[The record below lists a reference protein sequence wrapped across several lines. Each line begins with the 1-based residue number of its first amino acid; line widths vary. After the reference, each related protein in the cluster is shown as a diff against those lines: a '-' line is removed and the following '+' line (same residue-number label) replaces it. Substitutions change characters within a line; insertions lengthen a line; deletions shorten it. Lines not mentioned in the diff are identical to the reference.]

1 MRKQAILLVIVG
13 MLLLAACAPTEPPLP
28 TLAALPTATDTFTP
42 SPTFTPSNT
51 PTPTATN
58 TPTPTAT
65 FTPTITPTPTAS
77 PTVTNTPRPS
87 PTPTNTIT
95 LTPSATPTPTATA
108 TPLLPAIIN
117 FSSNVTTAAPGA
129 QAILRWEA
137 DADTVILEL
146 LNPQGVVLSSTPVPP
161 LATQTVTL
169 PTVGTAAIYRL
180 TATRGGSST
189 TLSVTITLQPVC
201 AIPWF
206 FSATPPAG
214 IGCPVTAPISY
225 NGSFQPFQNGAFFR
239 VQIPSLDRVC
249 GMQNDLQQYFCYPF
263 TVVTITPSPTPPAT
277 PPSGLQVPA
286 PDFALPFYTQLA
298 LGGPWYNVIG
308 WGTAP
313 QTLTAI
319 TTQLGADNRLYIQ
332 LPIGVF
338 AFDSILTQGPIV
350 RIQ

>member
-1 MRKQAILLVIVG
+1 MRKQAIWLVIVG
-13 MLLLAACAPTEPPLP
+13 MLLLAACAPEEPPLP

-51 PTPTATN
+51 PTATPTATATN
-58 TPTPTAT
+58 TATPTAT

-87 PTPTNTIT
+87 PTPTNTLT
-95 LTPSATPTPTATA
+95 LTPSATPTPPATA
-108 TPLLPAIIN
+108 TPLLPTIIN

-129 QAILRWEA
+129 QAVLRWEA
-137 DADTVILEL
+137 SADTVILEL
-146 LNPQGVVLSSTPVPP
+146 LNPQGVVLSSTPVPA

-169 PTVGTAAIYRL
+169 PTTGTAAIYRL

-206 FSATPPAG
+206 FSTTPPAN
-214 IGCPVTAPISY
+214 IGCPAAAPISY
-225 NGSFQPFQNGAFFR
+225 NGSFQPFQSGAFFR

-263 TVVTITPSPTPPAT
+263 TVFTGTPPAT
-277 PPSGLQVPA
+277 PPAGLFAPA
-286 PDFALPFYTQLA
+286 LDFASPFYTQLA
-298 LGGPWYNVIG
+298 LGGLWYNVIG

-313 QTLTAI
+313 ETITAI
-319 TTQLGADNRLYIQ
+319 TTQLGADNRLYLQ

-338 AFDSILTQGPIV
+338 AFDLTLTQGAIV
-350 RIQ
+350 RVQ